1 MTTYLFKHVLI
12 RDTVY
17 SMQLRTRLRELHTR
31 AGEAI
36 EALHAD
42 NLAPF
47 YADLAYH
54 YGQAEIP
61 DKERHYALLAGR
73 RAANEYANEE
83 ALRFLTRAME
93 LTPSRDKITQY
104 EILSAREMV
113 YDLQGNREA
122 QRHDLQLLFFVAQGE
137 QKVDVVL
144 RQARYA
150 EQVGNYTGA
159 VETVQRCVELAQ
171 TYHQPAAEARA
182 YLCWARAEWRQGHYH
197 EAMPLFEKALVLT
210 REVGLQDSE
219 ADSLRNLGNVHW
231 SLGQYPEAMRYY
243 EQALPQYRALVY
255 KRGESA
261 TLNNIS
267 IVLVDQGDYVQART
281 YSESA
286 LQLKIMI
293 GDRIGARIAHSTLGD
308 IAWHFGQLA
317 EARQHYEAA
326 RRLSEEADDPPGR
339 CEDQV
344 NLARLAYREGD
355 YAVAREHGQQALDL
369 ARGLNDANIQA
380 FALLFLG
387 HAALGM
393 GDCAGAVTAYTES
406 LALRRALHQEHLVA
420 EPLAGLAQT
429 WLCQR
434 ELAHA
439 RTCIEELLPYLA
451 EDAIQARRTLQG
463 ARDPTQ
469 IYLTAYRALQTLDDP
484 RADDVLRQGYA
495 HLQACAG
502 RISDATLRRQF
513 LENVAPHRALAEET
527 QRILPIPSIIRYSEN
542 EEV

>member
-17 SMQLRTRLRELHTR
+17 TMQLQTRLRELHAR

-42 NLAPF
+42 HLAPF
-47 YADLAYH
+47 YADLTYH

-61 DKERHYALLAGR
+61 AKERHYALLAGR
-73 RAANEYANEE
+73 RAADEYANEE

-93 LTPSRDKITQY
+93 LTPSRDKATQY

-144 RQARYA
+144 RQARYE

-159 VETVQRCVELAQ
+159 VETAQRCVELAQ
-171 TYHQPAAEARA
+171 TYHKPIAETQA
-182 YLCWARAEWRQGHYH
+182 YLYWARAEWRQGHYH
-197 EAMPLFEKALVLT
+197 TAMPLFEQALSLA
-210 REVGLQDSE
+210 RECNLPDTE
-219 ADSLRNLGNVHW
+219 ADGLRNLGNVHW
-231 SLGQYPEAMRYY
+231 SLGHYPKAMHYY
-243 EQALPQYRALVY
+243 EQALPRYQAFNY

-286 LQLKIMI
+286 LQLKTMI

-326 RRLSEEADDPPGR
+326 RRLSAEVDDPPGR

-355 YAVAREHGQQALDL
+355 YAAAREHSRQALDM

-387 HAALGM
+387 HAALGL
-393 GDCAGAVTAYTES
+393 GDCAEAVAAYTES
-406 LALRRALHQEHLVA
+406 LALRRALRQEHLLA

-429 WLCQR
+429 WLCQGD
-434 ELAHA
+434 LTQA
-439 RTCIEELLPYLA
+439 RVCIEELLPYLA
-451 EDAIQARRTLQG
+451 ADAVQARHTLQG

-469 IYLTAYRALQTLDDP
+469 IYLTAYRVLQALDDP
-484 RADDVLRQGYA
+484 RANELLRQGYA
-495 HLQACAG
+495 QLQACAE
-502 RISDATLRRQF
+502 RISGAGLRRQF
-513 LENVAPHRALAEET
+513 LESVAPHRALVEEA
-527 QRILPIPSIIRYSEN
+527 QKVFVSDSADQADW
-542 EEV
+542 

>member
-1 MTTYLFKHVLI
+1 MTTYLFKHILI

-17 SMQLRTRLRELHTR
+17 TMQLRTRLRELHAR

-36 EALHAD
+36 ESLHAD

-54 YGQAEIP
+54 YGQADIP
-61 DKERHYALLAGR
+61 DKERYYALQAGR
-73 RAANEYANEE
+73 RAADEYANEE

-93 LTPSRDKITQY
+93 LTPSHDKATQY

-137 QKVDVVL
+137 QKADVVL
-144 RQARYA
+144 RQARYE

-159 VETVQRCVELAQ
+159 VDTVQRCVELAQ
-171 TYHQPAAEARA
+171 RYHKPATEARA
-182 YLCWARAEWRQGHYH
+182 YLYWARAEWRQGRYH
-197 EAMPLFEKALVLT
+197 AAMPLFEQALSLA
-210 REVGLQDSE
+210 RQVGLPDTE

-231 SLGQYPEAMRYY
+231 SLGQYPEAMAYY
-243 EQALPQYRALVY
+243 EQALSQYQTLNYR
-255 KRGESA
+255 RGESA

-267 IVLVDQGDYVQART
+267 IVLVDQGDYAQARA

-286 LQLKIMI
+286 LHLKTMI

-326 RRLSEEADDPPGR
+326 RRLSEEVDDPPGR

-344 NLARLAYREGD
+344 NLARLAYREGN
-355 YAVAREHGQQALDL
+355 YAVARTHSQQALAL

-387 HAALGM
+387 HAALEM
-393 GDCAGAVTAYTES
+393 GDYAEAATAYTDA
-406 LALRRALHQEHLVA
+406 LALRRALRQEHLIA
-420 EPLAGLAQT
+420 EPLAGLAHV
-429 WLCQR
+429 WRCQG
-434 ELAHA
+434 ELAQA
-439 RTCIEELLPYLA
+439 RTCLEELLSYLP
-451 EDAIQARRTLQG
+451 EDAVQSRRILQG

-469 IYLTAYRALQTLDDP
+469 IYLTAYRVLQALDDP
-484 RADDVLRQGYA
+484 RAGAVLLQGYA
-495 HLQACAG
+495 HLQACAA
-502 RISDATLRRQF
+502 RISDAALRRQF
-513 LENVAPHRALAEET
+513 LEDVTPHRLLAEEARLRSFENSRREHSS
-527 QRILPIPSIIRYSEN
+527 QR
-542 EEV
+542 

>member
-17 SMQLRTRLRELHTR
+17 SMQLRTRLRDLHAR

-73 RAANEYANEE
+73 RAADEYANDE

-93 LTPSRDKITQY
+93 LTPPRDKATQY

-122 QRHDLQLLFFVAQGE
+122 QRHDLQLLFFMAQGE

-144 RQARYA
+144 RQARYE

-171 TYHQPAAEARA
+171 TYHKPIAETQA
-182 YLCWARAEWRQGHYH
+182 YLYWARAEWRQGHYH
-197 EAMPLFEKALVLT
+197 IAMPLFEQALALAQQHHLPDT
-210 REVGLQDSE
+210 EV
-219 ADSLRNLGNVHW
+219 DSLRNLGNVHW
-231 SLGQYPEAMRYY
+231 SLGHYPEAMRYY
-243 EQALPQYRALVY
+243 EQALPRYQTLDY

-267 IVLVDQGDYVQART
+267 IVFVDQGDYVQARS

-286 LQLKIMI
+286 LHLKMMI

-308 IAWHFGQLA
+308 IAWHFGRLA

-326 RRLSEEADDPPGR
+326 CRLSEEVDDPPGR

-344 NLARLAYREGD
+344 NLARLAYRAGD
-355 YAVAREHGQQALDL
+355 YAAAFEHSWQALDL
-369 ARGLNDANIQA
+369 ARGLNDANILGY
-380 FALLFLG
+380 ALLFLG

-393 GDCAGAVTAYTES
+393 GDCDGAVAAYTES
-406 LALRRALHQEHLVA
+406 LVLRRTLHQAHLIA
-420 EPLAGLAQT
+420 DPLAGLAQT
-429 WLCQR
+429 WLCQGN
-434 ELAHA
+434 LAQAHA
-439 RTCIEELLPYLA
+439 CIEELLPNLA
-451 EDAIQARRTLQG
+451 ADSVESHRSLHG
-463 ARDPTQ
+463 SRDPIQ
-469 IYLTAYRALQTLDDP
+469 IYLTAYHVLQALDDP
-484 RADDVLRQGYA
+484 RANELLRQGYA
-495 HLQACAG
+495 HLQTCAD
-502 RISDATLRRQF
+502 RISDVALRRQF
-513 LENVAPHRALAEET
+513 LENVTPHRTLAEEAL
-527 QRILPIPSIIRYSEN
+527 RMLPMPSIIQYSEN

>member
-1 MTTYLFKHVLI
+1 MTTYLFKHILI

-17 SMQLRTRLRELHTR
+17 TMQLRTRLRELHAR

-36 EALHAD
+36 ESLHAD

-54 YGQAEIP
+54 YGQADIP
-61 DKERHYALLAGR
+61 EKERYYALLAGR
-73 RAANEYANEE
+73 RAADEYANEE

-93 LTPSRDKITQY
+93 LTPSRDKATQY
-104 EILSAREMV
+104 EILSTREMV

-144 RQARYA
+144 RQARYE

-171 TYHQPAAEARA
+171 RYQKPAVEARA
-182 YLCWARAEWRQGHYH
+182 HLCWARAEWRQGHYH
-197 EAMPLFEKALVLT
+197 EAMPLFEKALSLA
-210 REVGLQDSE
+210 RQVGLPDTE
-219 ADSLRNLGNVHW
+219 VDSLRNLGNVHW
-231 SLGQYPEAMRYY
+231 SLGQYHEAMRYY
-243 EQALPQYRALVY
+243 EQALPQYQALDY

-267 IVLVDQGDYVQART
+267 IVLVDQGDYAQART
-281 YSESA
+281 HSESA
-286 LQLKIMI
+286 LNLKTMI

-308 IAWHFGQLA
+308 IAWHFGQLT

-326 RRLSEEADDPPGR
+326 RRLSEEVDDPPGR

-344 NLARLAYREGD
+344 NLARLAYREGH
-355 YAVAREHGQQALDL
+355 YAVARDHSEQALAL

-393 GDCAGAVTAYTES
+393 GDCAEATAAYTES
-406 LALRRALHQEHLVA
+406 LTLRRALHQKHLAV
-420 EPLAGLAQT
+420 EPLAGLAQAQ
-429 WLCQR
+429 LCQGN
-434 ELAHA
+434 LAQA
-439 RTCIEELLPYLA
+439 RARIEELLPYLA
-451 EDAIQARRTLQG
+451 EDTVQSRGILQG

-469 IYLTAYRALQTLDDP
+469 IYLTAYRVLQALDDP
-484 RADDVLRQGYA
+484 RADELLRQGYA
-495 HLQACAG
+495 HLHVCAE
-502 RISDATLRRQF
+502 RISDAALLRQF
-513 LENVAPHRALAEET
+513 LENVAPHRSLAEEAT
-527 QRILPIPSIIRYSEN
+527 KMAARLTTSEPISE
-542 EEV
+542 EP

>member
-17 SMQLRTRLRELHTR
+17 TMQLRTRLRELHAR

-61 DKERHYALLAGR
+61 DKERRYALLAGR
-73 RAANEYANEE
+73 RAADEYANEE

-93 LTPSRDKITQY
+93 LTPPRDKATQY

-150 EQVGNYTGA
+150 EQVGNYSGA

-171 TYHQPAAEARA
+171 TYQKPAAEARA
-182 YLCWARAEWRQGHYH
+182 YLCWGRAEWRQGHYH
-197 EAMPLFEKALVLT
+197 AAMPLFEKALSLARHVDLPDT
-210 REVGLQDSE
+210 EV
-219 ADSLRNLGNVHW
+219 DSLRNLGNVHL
-231 SLGQYPEAMRYY
+231 SLGHYDEAMRAY
-243 EQALPQYRALVY
+243 EQALPRYQALDY

-267 IVLVDQGDYVQART
+267 IVLVDQGNYAQART

-286 LQLKIMI
+286 LHLKMTI

-326 RRLSEEADDPPGR
+326 RRLSEEVDDPPGR

-355 YAVAREHGQQALDL
+355 HAAARRHSQQALDM
-369 ARGLNDANIQA
+369 ARGLNDANIQGY
-380 FALLFLG
+380 ALLFLG
-387 HAALGM
+387 HAALGL
-393 GDCAGAVTAYTES
+393 GDCAEAVTAYTES
-406 LALRRALHQEHLVA
+406 LALRRALRQEHLIA

-429 WLCQR
+429 WLCQGD
-434 ELAHA
+434 LAQA
-439 RTCIEELLPYLA
+439 RVCIEELLPNLTA
-451 EDAIQARRTLQG
+451 DAVQSRHTLQG

-469 IYLTAYRALQTLDDP
+469 IYLTAYRALQALDDP
-484 RADDVLRQGYA
+484 RADSILRQGYA
-495 HLQACAG
+495 HLQACAD
-502 RISDATLRRQF
+502 RINDAGLRRQF
-513 LENVAPHRALAEET
+513 LESVAPHRALAEEARRMLPGLT
-527 QRILPIPSIIRYSEN
+527 Q
-542 EEV
+542 VT

>member
-1 MTTYLFKHVLI
+1 MTTYLFKHILI

-17 SMQLRTRLRELHTR
+17 TMQLRTRLRELHAR
-31 AGEAI
+31 AGAAI
-36 EALHAD
+36 ESLHAD

-54 YGQAEIP
+54 YGQADIP
-61 DKERHYALLAGR
+61 EKERFYALLAGR
-73 RAANEYANEE
+73 RAADEYANDE

-93 LTPSRDKITQY
+93 LTPSRDKATQY
-104 EILSAREMV
+104 EILSSREMV

-144 RQARYA
+144 RQARYE

-159 VETVQRCVELAQ
+159 VDTVQRCVELAQ
-171 TYHQPAAEARA
+171 RYHKPATEARA
-182 YLCWARAEWRQGHYH
+182 YLYWARAEWRQGHYH
-197 EAMPLFEKALVLT
+197 EAMPLFEKALSLARQSSLPDT
-210 REVGLQDSE
+210 E
-219 ADSLRNLGNVHW
+219 ADGLRNLGNVHW
-231 SLGQYPEAMRYY
+231 SLGQYPEAMAYY
-243 EQALPQYRALVY
+243 EQALSQYQSLNY

-267 IVLVDQGDYVQART
+267 IVLVDQGDYAQARA
-281 YSESA
+281 YSEAA
-286 LQLKIMI
+286 LNLKTMI

-326 RRLSEEADDPPGR
+326 RRLSEEVDDPPGR

-344 NLARLAYREGD
+344 NLARLAYREGN
-355 YAVAREHGQQALDL
+355 YVIAREHSEQALAL

-387 HAALGM
+387 HAALEM
-393 GDCAGAVTAYTES
+393 GDCAEATTAYADALT
-406 LALRRALHQEHLVA
+406 LRRALHQEHLSA
-420 EPLAGLAQT
+420 EPLAGLAQS
-429 WLCQR
+429 LFCQG
-434 ELAHA
+434 ELVQA
-439 RTCIEELLPYLA
+439 RVRIEELLPYLS
-451 EDAIQARRTLQG
+451 EDAVQSSSILQG

-469 IYLTAYRALQTLDDP
+469 IYLTAYRVLQALDDP
-484 RADDVLRQGYA
+484 RADSLLRQGYA
-495 HLQACAG
+495 HLQACAA
-502 RISDATLRRQF
+502 RISDAALRRQF
-513 LENVAPHRALAEET
+513 LDDVTPHRLLAEEA
-527 QRILPIPSIIRYSEN
+527 RLHFSDNIR
-542 EEV
+542 

>member
-1 MTTYLFKHVLI
+1 MTTYLFKHILI

-17 SMQLRTRLRELHTR
+17 SMQLRTRLRELHAR
-31 AGEAI
+31 AAEAI

-42 NLAPF
+42 NLPPF

-54 YGQAEIP
+54 YGEAEIP

-73 RAANEYANEE
+73 RAADEYANDE

-93 LTPSRDKITQY
+93 LTPSRDKATQY
-104 EILSAREMV
+104 EILSARETV

-150 EQVGNYTGA
+150 EQVGNYSGA

-171 TYHQPAAEARA
+171 TYQKPAAEARA
-182 YLCWARAEWRQGHYH
+182 YLCWGRAEWRQGHYH
-197 EAMPLFEKALVLT
+197 AAMPLFEQALSLARQANLPDT
-210 REVGLQDSE
+210 E
-219 ADSLRNLGNVHW
+219 ADSLRNLGNVHL
-231 SLGQYPEAMRYY
+231 SLGHYDEAMRAY
-243 EQALPQYRALVY
+243 EQALPRYRALNY

-267 IVLVDQGDYVQART
+267 IVLVDQRDYAQART

-286 LQLKIMI
+286 LQLKLMI
-293 GDRIGARIAHSTLGD
+293 GDRIGARIAHSTLGE

-326 RRLSEEADDPPGR
+326 RHLSEEVDDPPGR

-355 YAVAREHGQQALDL
+355 YAAAREHSRQALDL

-380 FALLFLG
+380 LALLFLG

-393 GDCAGAVTAYTES
+393 EDYAGAVAAYTES
-406 LALRRALHQEHLVA
+406 LALRRALRQEHLIA

-429 WLCQR
+429 WLC
-434 ELAHA
+434 EGDLAQA
-439 RTCIEELLPYLA
+439 RGCIEALLPCLA
-451 EDAIQARRTLQG
+451 GDTAQTRRTLQG

-469 IYLTAYRALQTLDDP
+469 IYLTAYRVLHALDDP
-484 RADDVLRQGYA
+484 RADELLRQGYA
-495 HLQACAG
+495 HLQACAN
-502 RISDATLRRQF
+502 RISDADLRRQF
-513 LENVAPHRALAEET
+513 LENVAPHRALAEEAR
-527 QRILPIPSIIRYSEN
+527 RILLSGAFQFGGKS
-542 EEV
+542 

>member
-1 MTTYLFKHVLI
+1 MTTYLFKHILI

-17 SMQLRTRLRELHTR
+17 TMQLRTRLRELHAR

-54 YGQAEIP
+54 YGQADIP
-61 DKERHYALLAGR
+61 DKERYYALQAGR
-73 RAANEYANEE
+73 RAADEYANEE

-93 LTPSRDKITQY
+93 LTPARDKATQY
-104 EILSAREMV
+104 EILCARELV

-137 QKVDVVL
+137 QKADVVL
-144 RQARYA
+144 RQAGYA

-171 TYHQPAAEARA
+171 RYHKPATEARA
-182 YLCWARAEWRQGHYH
+182 YLYWARAEWRQGHYH
-197 EAMPLFEKALVLT
+197 EAMPLFEKALSLARQYDLSDT
-210 REVGLQDSE
+210 E

-231 SLGQYPEAMRYY
+231 SLGQYHEAMDYY
-243 EQALPQYRALVY
+243 AQALPQYRVLDY

-267 IVLVDQGDYVQART
+267 IVLVDQGDYAQARA

-286 LQLKIMI
+286 LQLKTMI
-293 GDRIGARIAHSTLGD
+293 GDRIGARIAHSTIGD
-308 IAWHFGQLA
+308 IAWHLGQLA
-317 EARQHYEAA
+317 EARQHFEAA
-326 RRLSEEADDPPGR
+326 RRLSEEVDDPPGR

-355 YAVAREHGQQALDL
+355 YEVARKHSQQALAL
-369 ARGLNDANIQA
+369 ARGLNDANIQGY
-380 FALLFLG
+380 ALLFLG
-387 HAALGM
+387 HAALQI
-393 GDCAGAVTAYTES
+393 GDCAEATTAYTES
-406 LALRRALHQEHLVA
+406 LALRRALHQEHLIA
-420 EPLAGLAQT
+420 EPLAGVAQAR
-429 WLCQR
+429 LCQGER
-434 ELAHA
+434 VQA
-439 RTCIEELLPYLA
+439 RACVEELLPYLS
-451 EDAIQARRTLQG
+451 EDTVQSRSTLQG

-469 IYLTAYRALQTLDDP
+469 IYLTVYRVLQTLQDS
-484 RADDVLRQGYA
+484 RANDLLMQGYA
-495 HLQACAG
+495 YLQACAA
-502 RISDATLRRQF
+502 RISDAALRRQF
-513 LENVAPHRALAEET
+513 LEDVAPHRLLAEEAT
-527 QRILPIPSIIRYSEN
+527 KMTAQLTTARLISKDP
-542 EEV
+542 

>member
-17 SMQLRTRLRELHTR
+17 SMQLRTRLRELHAR

-36 EALHAD
+36 EALLTAT
-42 NLAPF
+42 LAPF

-54 YGQAEIP
+54 YGQAEVTE
-61 DKERHYALLAGR
+61 KERHYALLAGQH
-73 RAANEYANEE
+73 AADEYANEE

-93 LTPSRDKITQY
+93 LTPARDKATQY
-104 EILSAREMV
+104 QILSRRELV

-144 RQARYA
+144 RQAKYE
-150 EQVGNYTGA
+150 EQVGNYSGA

-171 TYHQPAAEARA
+171 AYQKPAAEAQT
-182 YLCWARAEWRQGHYH
+182 YLYWARAEWRQGRYH
-197 EAMPLFEKALVLT
+197 AAMPLFQKALSLAQH
-210 REVGLQDSE
+210 VGLPDTE
-219 ADSLRNLGNVHW
+219 VDSLRNLGNVHW
-231 SLGQYPEAMRYY
+231 SLGQYAEAMRFY
-243 EQALPQYRALVY
+243 EKALPQYRALDD

-267 IVLVDQGDYVQART
+267 IVLVDQGDYAQARV

-286 LQLKIMI
+286 LQLKMMI

-344 NLARLAYREGD
+344 NLARLAYRQGE
-355 YAVAREHGQQALDL
+355 YTAAREHSRQALAL
-369 ARGLNDANIQA
+369 ARGLNDANIQGH
-380 FALLFLG
+380 ALLFLG
-387 HAALGM
+387 HAAIGM
-393 GDCAGAVTAYTES
+393 GDYAEATTAYTES
-406 LALRRALHQEHLVA
+406 LALRRALHQEHLVV
-420 EPLAGLAQT
+420 EPLAGLAQA
-429 WLCQR
+429 WLCQVDL
-434 ELAHA
+434 EQA
-439 RTCIEELLPYLA
+439 RACVEDLLPYLA
-451 EDAIQARRTLQG
+451 AGNVQARRTLQG

-469 IYLTAYRALQTLDDP
+469 IYLTAYQVLKTLEDP
-484 RADDVLRQGYA
+484 RADDLLRQGYA
-495 HLQACAG
+495 HLQACAAC
-502 RISDATLRRQF
+502 ISDGALRRRF
-513 LENVAPHRALAEET
+513 LEDIAPHRLLVEEARRLAEVARGMIT
-527 QRILPIPSIIRYSEN
+527 
-542 EEV
+542 